1 MHDGLQ
7 LHNWEH
13 TGVHVAWVQVRSQM
27 IHVERASG
35 SIEMLRVERASPQ
48 I

>member
-27 IHVERASG
+27 IHEVEVRRASSNVVRG
-35 SIEMLRVERASPQ
+35 RAQ
-48 I
+48 W